1 MKERHLGT
9 DNENEENV
17 DFDDKNICMRKR
29 TQCKGVFDVLTFGK
43 DDEVGVHDDFY
54 DSDDGGLDDVDD
66 DINEKGHSMQRDV
79 PSLCDVNHEGSYCL
93 TSTFIITTLTAGQC
107 FSGCDAIFWSKG
119 DLSSKYVF
127 NQTIVVME
135 NI

>member
-1 MKERHLGT
+1 
-9 DNENEENV
+9 
-17 DFDDKNICMRKR
+17 MRKR

-93 TSTFIITTLTAGQC
+93 TSTFIITTLTTGYSAFLDVMQFFGQREIYHLNMY
-107 FSGCDAIFWSKG
+107 SIRQS
-119 DLSSKYVF
+119 L
-127 NQTIVVME
+127 
-135 NI
+135 

>member
-1 MKERHLGT
+1 MKL
-9 DNENEENV
+9 
-17 DFDDKNICMRKR
+17 
-29 TQCKGVFDVLTFGK
+29 VFMMIFMS
-43 DDEVGVHDDFY
+43 VHY
-54 DSDDGGLDDVDD
+54 SDDGELDDVDD

-135 NI
+135 KI

>member
-1 MKERHLGT
+1 
-9 DNENEENV
+9 
-17 DFDDKNICMRKR
+17 MRKR
-29 TQCKGVFDVLTFGK
+29 TKCKGVFDFLTFGN
-43 DDEVGVHDDFY
+43 DDEVGVHDDLY
-54 DSDDGGLDDVDD
+54 GSDDGELDDVDD